1 MAINPNEISIN
12 VDGIDTVFDFADM
25 WKELAEE
32 LQEFR
37 NLNRASLSDR
47 VSADLLDTLPEGR
60 KRILGSSPKQ
70 KDFLREVANYI
81 LDEQQKL
88 RERAAIISLEDLE
101 SQLEPIKDATKKI
114 DQLVTDINNAEQII
128 TEVSRVVGFI
138 ANVALL
144 LI

>member
-60 KRILGSSPKQ
+60 KRILGSSPTQ